1 MPLIMA
7 DANRIRTIH
16 QIPIEEHRRYDE
28 DRKTRRDNDFSRE
41 GKIIKGHV
49 GLDTLTTTL
58 QSQVDILFGLDEAP
72 GGIAAPKGF
81 DNLTGGI
88 FEHDQAVPSLKSDE
102 QIGRISE
109 QITGRKESFLAKLA
123 STSSPSEF
131 EGKKSSI
138 EDEANKLQSLL
149 SEVAKINQAMRD
161 ASSAR
166 SSLLKG

>member
-7 DANRIRTIH
+7 DPNSIRTIH

-28 DRKTRRDNDFSRE
+28 DRKTRKDSDFSRE
-41 GKIIKGHV
+41 EKIIKGHV

-72 GGIAAPKGF
+72 GGISAPKGF
-81 DNLTGGI
+81 DSLKGGI
-88 FEHDQAVPSLKSDE
+88 FEHDQAVPSLKSED

-109 QITGRKESFLAKLA
+109 QITGRKEAYLKKLA
-123 STSSPSEF
+123 STSSPTEF
-131 EGKKSSI
+131 EGEKNSV
-138 EDEANKLQSLL
+138 ENEANKLQSLL
-149 SEVAKINQAMRD
+149 SEVANINQAMRD

-166 SSLLKG
+166 AGLLKG